1 MGAKVGDNKGG
12 AMADLNV
19 TPLVDVVLVLLII
32 FMVVTPMLGAGV
44 DVQLPAARTAT
55 EDEDLG
61 QNLVVSVKD
70 DGTAYVDRDAVTLD
84 TILERVREVRDDRPI
99 MIKADAKA
107 KYKDVRQVMDKLHEL
122 PGTDTMLLATDKKK
136 E

>member
-32 FMVVTPMLGAGV
+32 FLVVTPMLGAGV
-44 DVQLPAARTAT
+44 DVQLPAAKTAT

-70 DGTAYVDRDAVTLD
+70 DGTAYVDRDPVTLD
-84 TILERVREVRDDRPI
+84 TLLARVRDVREDRPI
-99 MIKADAKA
+99 MIKADEKA

>member
-44 DVQLPAARTAT
+44 DVQLPAAKTAT

-61 QNLVVSVKD
+61 QNLVVSVKE
-70 DGTAYVDRDAVTLD
+70 DGSAYVDRDPVTLD
-84 TILERVREVRDDRPI
+84 ALVARVSEVREDRPI
-99 MIKADAKA
+99 MIKADEKA

-122 PGTDTMLLATDKKK
+122 PGTDTMLLATDKLK